1 MVDQAAG
8 HPVCFLVVVVVDVV
22 LVGAPV
28 WLAAAGVAV
37 EAGVDAPV
45 DVVLVD
51 VAPVEV
57 EAVLDVVVD
66 VVDVAAGA
74 AAVGAAAAVPLVAVL
89 GAVVVVLE
97 LVVVEEGE
105 VVVVEVVLVDA
116 DTARRS
122 RIASEFQAA
131 GCQVGEA
138 STALEAI
145 VRLGE
150 SHFEP
155 DVIAV
160 ANPEVGTTT
169 ELRAFIEREHPNYM
183 LVTIGPELLDPA
195 GLANWLSSANAEDD
209 MPARIRTLLF
219 APRVTP

>member
-8 HPVCFLVVVVVDVV
+8 HPVCFLVVVVVDGV
-22 LVGAPV
+22 LVAAPV
-28 WLAAAGVAV
+28 WLAAAGVAG

-105 VVVVEVVLVDA
+105 VVVVLVVLVDA
-116 DTARRS
+116 D
-122 RIASEFQAA
+122 SEGLPAA
-131 GCQVGEA
+131 A
-138 STALEAI
+138 AA
-145 VRLGE
+145 
-150 SHFEP
+150 
-155 DVIAV
+155 
-160 ANPEVGTTT
+160 
-169 ELRAFIEREHPNYM
+169 
-183 LVTIGPELLDPA
+183 
-195 GLANWLSSANAEDD
+195 
-209 MPARIRTLLF
+209 
-219 APRVTP
+219 